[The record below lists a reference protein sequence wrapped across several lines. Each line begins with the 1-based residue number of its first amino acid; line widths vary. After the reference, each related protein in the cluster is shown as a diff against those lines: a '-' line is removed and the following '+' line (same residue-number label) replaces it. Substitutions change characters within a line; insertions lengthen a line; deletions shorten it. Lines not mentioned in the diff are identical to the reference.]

1 MTRTVDIPDDLMAVL
16 KQVAEAQHRSVN
28 SLLIV
33 AAEEYIARHSQRVRA
48 LAAGRQIVELDRE
61 LLDRLAR

>member
-16 KQVAEAQHRSVN
+16 KQVADAQHRSVN

-33 AAEEYIARHSQRVRA
+33 AAEEYVARNSQRLRA
-48 LAAGRQIVELDRE
+48 LAAGRRIVELDRE
-61 LLDRLAR
+61 LLERLAK

>member
-16 KQVAEAQHRSVN
+16 KQVADAQHRSVN

-33 AAEEYIARHSQRVRA
+33 AAEEYVARNSQRLRA
-48 LAAGRQIVELDRE
+48 LAAGRQIVELDSE
-61 LLDRLAR
+61 LLERLAK

>member
-16 KQVAEAQHRSVN
+16 KQVADAQHRSVN

-33 AAEEYIARHSQRVRA
+33 AAEESRS
-48 LAAGRQIVELDRE
+48 AAVPG
-61 LLDRLAR
+61 A